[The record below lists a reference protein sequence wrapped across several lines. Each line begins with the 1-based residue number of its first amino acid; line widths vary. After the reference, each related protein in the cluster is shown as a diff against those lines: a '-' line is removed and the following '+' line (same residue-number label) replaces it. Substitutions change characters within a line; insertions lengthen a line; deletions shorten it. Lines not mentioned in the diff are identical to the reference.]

1 MLFEVAFQEFQV
13 LFREFQV
20 LVKKSPD
27 LIGTEEFVNMTHVLL
42 EALKKNL
49 ENMIFI

>member
-13 LFREFQV
+13 LFGEFQV
-20 LVKKSPD
+20 LVKGSSRTH
-27 LIGTEEFVNMTHVLL
+27 GTGEFVNIIHILL

-49 ENMIFI
+49 QNMIFI